1 MRRLYDVCI
10 KLDMPLVNAKEM
22 LAKATANGYAIGCF
36 NIDSI
41 AMAQAVL
48 EAADELNSPV
58 MLSLSKGSRAFMHPG
73 NIKDMVNVI
82 SANMKIPFALHLDH
96 GHSVDLCK
104 ECIDEGFTSVMFD
117 GSGLDFDTNVALT
130 KELCAYAHAK
140 GATVE
145 AELGPLDAHASKN
158 DETRYTNPE
167 QAIRFIKE
175 TGVDCLAVSVGT
187 GHGLQKFLPDEVPH
201 IRFDILKKIKDA
213 LPSFPLVLHGASY
226 IAPKLLDKFNQYG
239 GQISEAGGV
248 PEELLVQAMRINVR
262 KINIATDFRMT
273 YVSALREAL
282 ATHPANFEPRV
293 FLAPAKEAVKLLV
306 KYKLMHVFNSVNRI

>member
-1 MRRLYDVCI
+1 
-10 KLDMPLVNAKEM
+10 MPLVNAKEM

-96 GHSVDLCK
+96 GHSIDLCK

-130 KELCAYAHAK
+130 KDLCTYAHAK

-145 AELGPLDAHASKN
+145 AELGPLDAHATRSE
-158 DETRYTNPE
+158 ETRYTNPE

-187 GHGLQKFLPDEVPH
+187 GHGLQKFLANEVPH
-201 IRFDILKKIKDA
+201 IRYDILKKIKA
-213 LPSFPLVLHGASY
+213 ELPSFPLVLHGASH
-226 IAPKLLDKFNQYG
+226 IDPDLLAKFNQYG
-239 GQISEAGGV
+239 GQIKEAGGI
-248 PEELLVQAMRINVR
+248 PEQLLIQAMHINVS

-273 YVSALREAL
+273 YITALREAL
-282 ATHPANFEPRV
+282 ANHPSNFEPRI
-293 FLAPAKEAVKLLV
+293 FLAPAKEAVKQLV